1 MWGSV
6 PSKKGCASQIAFFS
20 PDPNRPREATIPLTL
35 SPGCRKEE
43 RPAPE
48 EKLESGGGGRL
59 KAGGSTDPSEG
70 RGPESGGLGGPG
82 PPGHPARAHGPES
95 RNLVRL

>member
-6 PSKKGCASQIAFFS
+6 PREKGCASQIDFFS
-20 PDPNRPREATIPLTL
+20 PDPNRPREATIPHTL

-43 RPAPE
+43 GPASE

-70 RGPESGGLGGPG
+70 RGLGSGELGGPG
-82 PPGHPARAHGPES
+82 PPGHPAREHGPES
-95 RNLVRL
+95 RNLVWL